1 MERLFFPLILLSSKD
16 KKTIPLGLQA
26 FFGEYTIEWDVL
38 FAALNISVL
47 PVLVI
52 FLILSKQ
59 FIAGMTEG
67 ALK

>member
-47 PVLVI
+47 
-52 FLILSKQ
+52 Q
-59 FIAGMTEG
+59 YW
-67 ALK
+67 